1 MKSAVIPS
9 LKMQCDTEIWAYDM
23 LIFLCSVS
31 SALLQW
37 FSDMFN
43 EKKKTLTDLHC
54 HILPG
59 IDDGAKDLDTAVAL
73 LKEQKSQG
81 VEQIVF
87 TPHFWSWEKSLC
99 QFALDRY
106 HAAEKLADILDELG
120 IEWGAGA
127 EVRMTPDLLKMDL
140 KSLNIVGTPYFL
152 LEWPFTQFPLYGREV
167 VDRIQ
172 ELDYTPVF
180 AHIERY
186 DYFWNSPKNLD
197 EYIDEGIVCQINPG
211 ILLKSETRKYAL
223 KMIKDGY
230 VHVLSSD
237 AHNMENR
244 PPHLKLAFQIVEK
257 NLGKKYAE
265 KLKTN
270 ADLIFHGKEI

>member
-1 MKSAVIPS
+1 
-9 LKMQCDTEIWAYDM
+9 M

-37 FSDMFN
+37 LSDMFN

-87 TPHFWSWEKSLC
+87 TPHFWSWEKSLR

-106 HAAEKLADILDELG
+106 HAAEKVAGILDELG

-167 VDRIQ
+167 VDRVQ
-172 ELDYTPVF
+172 EMDYIPLF

-197 EYIDEGIVCQINPG
+197 EYIDEGVVCQINPG

-244 PPHLKLAFQIVEK
+244 PPHLKLAYQVVEK

-265 KLKTN
+265 KLKAN
-270 ADLIFHGKEI
+270 ADRIFHGEEI